1 MNFYE
6 ILEID
11 SRASNDDIERA
22 YRKMARK
29 VHPDLNAGDR
39 GRAEARMKLLNEI
52 RDLLTDPLLRAG
64 YDERLRLENEQR
76 ARAAPRPT
84 PEAPPRASAGST
96 DDDGSARRR
105 AGPILLAFGG
115 AMTAGILFISFRM
128 RATAP
133 APEVTSEPGTRSP
146 PTRPPAFTAI
156 APAAG
161 AGARLE
167 ALAPPLPPSGL
178 DVPTPRMRPGASPR
192 GLSGAAM
199 FAGPRS
205 PFRGHGVVHIGST
218 AADVLRVLGPPDSVE
233 PGRAAGDAVFHY
245 GALRLEMKN
254 GRVTSGDAA
263 ARQ

>member
-11 SRASNDDIERA
+11 GRASNDDIERA

-52 RDLLTDPLLRAG
+52 RDVLTDPLLRAG

-76 ARAAPRPT
+76 ARAAPRPA
-84 PEAPPRASAGST
+84 PEAPPRATAGST
-96 DDDGSARRR
+96 DDEPGRRR
-105 AGPILLAFGG
+105 AGPMLLAFGG

-128 RATAP
+128 RAAAP
-133 APEVTSEPGTRSP
+133 APEVTSEPGARSTP
-146 PTRPPAFTAI
+146 ARPPAFTAI

-161 AGARLE
+161 AGARLQ

-178 DVPTPRMRPGASPR
+178 DVPTPRMRPGPSPR
-192 GLSGAAM
+192 GVGGAAM
-199 FAGPRS
+199 FGGPRS
-205 PFRGHGVVHIGST
+205 PFRGRGVVHLGST
-218 AADVLRVLGPPDSVE
+218 TDDVLRVLGPPDSVE
-233 PGRAAGDAVFHY
+233 PGRAAGDAIFHY

-254 GRVTSGDAA
+254 GRVVSGDAA
-263 ARQ
+263 AR

>member
-1 MNFYE
+1 MTFYE

-52 RDLLTDPLLRAG
+52 RDVLTDPMLRAG
-64 YDERLRLENEQR
+64 YDERSRLENEQR
-76 ARAAPRPT
+76 ARAAPRPS
-84 PEAPPRASAGST
+84 PEAPPRATAGST
-96 DDDGSARRR
+96 DDGPGRRR
-105 AGPILLAFGG
+105 VGPILLAFGG
-115 AMTAGILFISFRM
+115 AMTAGILFVSLRT

-133 APEVTSEPGTRSP
+133 APEVTSEPGTP
-146 PTRPPAFTAI
+146 ARPPAFTAT
-156 APAAG
+156 APAEG
-161 AGARLE
+161 AAARPE

-178 DVPTPRMRPGASPR
+178 DVPMPRMRPGASPR
-192 GLSGAAM
+192 GLGGAAM
-199 FAGPRS
+199 FGGPRS
-205 PFRGHGVVHIGST
+205 PFRGRGVVHIGST
-218 AADVLRVLGPPDSVE
+218 ADDVLRVLGPPDSVE
-233 PGRAAGDAVFHY
+233 TGRAAGDAVFHY

-263 ARQ
+263 AR